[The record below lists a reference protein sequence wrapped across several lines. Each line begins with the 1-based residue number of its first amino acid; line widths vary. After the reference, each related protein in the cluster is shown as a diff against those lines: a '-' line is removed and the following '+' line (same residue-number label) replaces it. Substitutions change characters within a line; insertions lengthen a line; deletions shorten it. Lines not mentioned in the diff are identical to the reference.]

1 MVTRLV
7 CLVTVPSAIT
17 ACTLGH
23 GTTATAACASMLCSI
38 LTELLSTAI
47 ALSTAMTAHSAMHL
61 DLPTSK
67 NTCTLISIGNSCR
80 FALPALGVIP
90 TSCDGVEQ
98 RPYHLRSRRSFVA
111 CSNKLARPETST
123 LMVSKSES
131 TGMVIKSQTFGVS
144 TTARLLQYKAV
155 ITPVLHRSTQ
165 SVSPPPTAYIRR
177 RLPPKKGFESLAL
190 AALGSRLS

>member
-7 CLVTVPSAIT
+7 CLVTVPSAII

-38 LTELLSTAI
+38 LTKLLSTAI
-47 ALSTAMTAHSAMHL
+47 ALSTAMTAHSAMLL

-90 TSCDGVEQ
+90 TSYDGVE
-98 RPYHLRSRRSFVA
+98 RCPYHLRSRRSYVA
-111 CSNKLARPETST
+111 CLNKLARPETST

-144 TTARLLQYKAV
+144 TTGRLLQYKGV
-155 ITPVLHRSTQ
+155 ITPVQSRDYSST
-165 SVSPPPTAYIRR
+165 SP
-177 RLPPKKGFESLAL
+177 
-190 AALGSRLS
+190 